1 MLNDLYFELGF
12 IMFLNYNRI
21 DLIKVTIDFIDLI
34 SDLNY

>member
-34 SDLNY
+34 SDLN

>member
-21 DLIKVTIDFIDLI
+21 DLIKVIIDFIDLI
-34 SDLNY
+34 SNFN

>member
-21 DLIKVTIDFIDLI
+21 DLIKVIIDFIDLI
-34 SDLNY
+34 PDLN

>member
-1 MLNDLYFELGF
+1 MLNDLYFDIGF

-34 SDLNY
+34 SGLN

>member
-21 DLIKVTIDFIDLI
+21 DLIKEIIDFIDLLL
-34 SDLNY
+34 DLN